1 MTDQE
6 NNDEREGIWAAGNG
20 RTNYVHYYVTRED
33 YENGKCLCGRKVN
46 PHIPFPNWNTSI
58 DFARAN
64 TCPHCLKR
72 IAWLRFR

>member
-6 NNDEREGIWAAGNG
+6 NNDEQEGIWAAGNG

-46 PHIPFPNWNTSI
+46 PHIPFS
-58 DFARAN
+58 
-64 TCPHCLKR
+64 
-72 IAWLRFR
+72 